1 MKKIRSNNAVLRSL
15 PGEAMKLRGA
25 DDDDTIILD
34 GYAAVFDSKSEVM
47 WDFVEIIRH
56 GAFAKTLRE
65 TNDICAFNAHLH
77 QQVLAR
83 TPDTLVVEEDEHGLR
98 TEITIEPK
106 ITYAMD
112 LVHSIRRKDI
122 RKMSFGF
129 WPIKTRWTITKDDE
143 PDLCEI
149 LEAALFDVSPVAFP
163 AYPAT
168 NIGEREFE
176 IEGMTRRA
184 ALGDT
189 RAAAN
194 LSRYV
199 LEQKD
204 NEPGA
209 HSDEPTD
216 RHSQSP
222 ILYNRVIEIRR
233 RNLILCSEVTKC

>member
-1 MKKIRSNNAVLRSL
+1 MKKIRSNSAVLRSL
-15 PGEAMKLRGA
+15 PGEALKLREA
-25 DDDDTIILD
+25 DGPDDSQDEIILD
-34 GYAAVFDSKSEVM
+34 GYAAVFDSESEVM
-47 WDFVEIIRH
+47 WDFVEIIRK
-56 GAFAKTLRE
+56 GAFTKTLSE

-77 QQVLAR
+77 EQILAR
-83 TPDTLVVEEDEHGLR
+83 TPDTLVVEEDDHGLR
-98 TEITIEPK
+98 TSITIEPK

-112 LVHSIRRKDI
+112 LVHSIRRNDI

-129 WPIKTRWTITKDDE
+129 WPIKTRWTTTEGDE

-168 NIGEREFE
+168 NIGERAFE
-176 IEGMTRRA
+176 IEGLTRRA

-199 LEQKD
+199 LENKD
-204 NEPGA
+204 AEPEPN
-209 HSDEPTD
+209 HSEEPTD
-216 RHSQSP
+216 SHSQSLN
-222 ILYNRVIEIRR
+222 LYTRTIEIRR
-233 RNLILCSEVTKC
+233 RRLSLAR